1 MTPKLAVI
9 AAALIGAAA
18 GGAALSAQRPIEIA
32 DVFRTESI
40 QRYYGG
46 PLAVAPD
53 GERMAFAR
61 TRPKSSSANFK
72 NDFLWD
78 MDNADVW
85 VRPRADADPVNITNG
100 ATDGSGWWAPSWS
113 ADGRYLTMLSTRGE
127 PVADNVWL
135 WVWDSR
141 TNALRKL
148 TSRGIDLNTLPY
160 NSPCLW
166 TDGTHV
172 MCPLLEQGARP
183 LTLMIE
189 RQVAMVAMDAWP
201 KAMRGK
207 EVTASV
213 LESGK
218 PSADAQRQHGDFARI
233 DVTNGE
239 TTIVSRDSATGLQLS
254 PDGKHVAYALQVGLY
269 TPASAEVLRQSASAA
284 YALAIATSDGKEVMT
299 SQHVAKDVIPASIRW
314 SPDGKSVA
322 VVAYTGARDGDQR
335 LHIVSVDNK
344 HIDSI
349 DLRKL
354 DLISDGNWWT
364 PTQIDWASGQRLLL
378 RAAQRTS
385 DAKANADA
393 RRDWWLVSR
402 DGTRRNVTR
411 NMKDVPEVL
420 WPEPSRESFV
430 GVAGGKLWRVSIQ
443 GTGGV
448 AMGGDFKGAVTAF
461 AWPVHTN
468 SGQEEYPL
476 LGRTYGEVV
485 VSVRDEH
492 AMTTPWHVD
501 LTSGAAKPVQ
511 HWSADSK
518 VVRYLPKSRTYVVS
532 ETSSKGQRLSL
543 ESERGSTTLA
553 SINQFLGDLQEAP
566 FRQIEYVSLNGEK
579 LKGWLIL
586 PIGYESGK
594 RYPLLTWVYAGS
606 VYKDTPPT
614 SDRIGGFLSPYSMQ
628 IPAAKGYAVL
638 LPSMPLNTMGEPDDP
653 MLRLTNGVLPAVDEA
668 VRLGIADPQKLFL
681 MGHSFGGFS
690 TYGLV
695 TQTNR
700 FKRAVAC
707 AGLSDLISL
716 YSQFDARQRY
726 EPRLTDGMEG
736 MFESGQ
742 VAMGAPPWQD
752 LNRYLRNSP
761 IFSVD
766 RVSTPLMIIQGDMDY
781 VAIQQGEEFFASLHR
796 LGKRASFVRYW
807 GEGHVLRSPANAQDM
822 WKRIFA
828 WFEEEGS

>member
-1 MTPKLAVI
+1 MTRKLAAI

-18 GGAALSAQRPIEIA
+18 SGTALSAQRPIEIA
-32 DVFRTESI
+32 DVFRVESLG
-40 QRYYGG
+40 RYFGG

-53 GERMAFAR
+53 GDRMAFAR
-61 TRPKSSSANFK
+61 ARPKVTAANFK

-85 VRPRADADPVNITNG
+85 VRPRAGADPENITHG

-113 ADGRYLTMLSTRGE
+113 PDGRYLAMLSTRGE
-127 PVADNVWL
+127 VVADNVWL
-135 WVWDSR
+135 WVWDSKSSS
-141 TNALRKL
+141 LRKL
-148 TSRGIDLNTLPY
+148 TSRGVDLNTLPY
-160 NSPCLW
+160 NPPCLW
-166 TDGTHV
+166 SDATHV
-172 MCPLLEQGARP
+172 ICPLLAQGARP
-183 LTLMIE
+183 LTLAIE
-189 RQVAMVAMDAWP
+189 RQAGMTAMEAWP

-218 PSADAQRQHGDFARI
+218 SQQEANRKHGELVRI
-233 DVTNGE
+233 DVSTGE
-239 TTIVSRDSATGLQLS
+239 TTTVARDSSTGLQLS
-254 PDGKHVAYALQVGLY
+254 PDSQYVAYALQAGIY
-269 TPASAEVLRQSASAA
+269 TPGGSEVLRQSASPS
-284 YALAIATSDGKEVMT
+284 YVLAVTTSSGVPVMT
-299 SQHVAKDVIPASIRW
+299 SQNVAKDVIPESIRW

-322 VVAYTGARDGDQR
+322 FIAYATTRDGEQR
-335 LHIVSVDNK
+335 LHILSVDK
-344 HIDSI
+344 QKIQTV
-349 DLRKL
+349 DLRNL
-354 DLISDGNWWT
+354 DVVSDGNWWT
-364 PTQIDWASGQRLLL
+364 PTQIDWASGQRVLL
-378 RAAQRTS
+378 RAAPRLNES
-385 DAKANADA
+385 KATPDA
-393 RRDWWLVSR
+393 RRDWWLISR
-402 DGTRRNVTR
+402 DGTRRNVTQG
-411 NMKDVPEVL
+411 MTDVPEVM
-420 WPEPSRESFV
+420 WAEPSRESFV
-430 GVAGGKLWRVSIQ
+430 GVAGGKLWRI
-443 GTGGV
+443 GL
-448 AMGGDFKGAVTAF
+448 KGASAQAIGRDLEGTVTAF

-468 SGQEEYPL
+468 SGEEEYPT

-485 VSVRDEH
+485 VNVKDERG
-492 AMTTPWHVD
+492 TTVPWHVD
-501 LTSGAAKPVQ
+501 LASGAAQAVPN
-511 HWSADSK
+511 WGADSK

-532 ETSSKGQRLSL
+532 EASSTGLKLSL
-543 ESERGSTTLA
+543 ANEKGTTSLA
-553 SINQFLGDLQEAP
+553 VLNSFLGELQEAP
-566 FRQIEYVSLNGEK
+566 FRQIEYVSQNGEK

-606 VYKDTPPT
+606 VYTDKLPT
-614 SDRIGGFLSPYSMQ
+614 TQRIGGFLSPYSMQ

-638 LPSMPLNTMGEPDDP
+638 LPSMPLNPMGRPDDP
-653 MLRLTNGVLPAVDEA
+653 MLRLADGVLPAVDEA

-707 AGLSDLISL
+707 AGLSNLISL

-726 EPRLTDGMEG
+726 EPTLTDGMEG

-742 VAMGAPPWQD
+742 VGMGAPPWKD

-766 RVSTPLMIIQGDMDY
+766 RVTTPLMIIQGDMDY

-796 LGKRASFVRYW
+796 QGKRASFVRYW
-807 GEGHVLRSPANAQDM
+807 GEGHVLRSPANAADM
-822 WKRIFA
+822 WQRIFA
-828 WFEEEGS
+828 WFEEEGA